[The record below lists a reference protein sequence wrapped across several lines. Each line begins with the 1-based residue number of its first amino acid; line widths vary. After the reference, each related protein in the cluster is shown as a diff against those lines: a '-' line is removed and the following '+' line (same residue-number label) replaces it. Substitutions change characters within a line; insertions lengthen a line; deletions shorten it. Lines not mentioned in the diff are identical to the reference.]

1 MFCTKCGKSIPDESA
16 FCPECGQDL
25 RPAAPAQP
33 QNVIEVQPA
42 AVSTYESLAEPTS
55 DAGAAAAAADY
66 SNLQGNYAGRPASY
80 AVQQPNSTV
89 QQANNPVQQTYN
101 PVQQTNSTG
110 QTSKSSSDIGSKIG
124 AFFKEYFKNPI
135 AAVSSHAKQ
144 EFWLWGLVSICAY
157 LLIQFLVSLV
167 GTGSF
172 VGFGIQFGYFIG
184 NIARFA
190 TLVFAYYLFQGVF
203 KLKKKSLT
211 SIIAAV
217 GLAFLPIL
225 PVYLVGLIFDRIIT
239 FSSIQSGLMTAVYV
253 VAGIILYSE
262 LKESSDDK
270 DGVRSLLTIAV
281 AIACMPII
289 SGIIDAIVYRV
300 MYLPYNFPY
309 IY

>member
-33 QNVIEVQPA
+33 QNVIEASPVI
-42 AVSTYESLAEPTS
+42 VSTYESLAEPNS
-55 DAGAAAAAADY
+55 DAGSAASSSDY
-66 SNLQGNYAGRPASY
+66 SGLQGNYAGRPASY
-80 AVQQPNSTV
+80 AVQQPNSTA
-89 QQANNPVQQTYN
+89 QQTNNPVQQVN
-101 PVQQTNSTG
+101 PAQQPNSTA
-110 QTSKSSSDIGSKIG
+110 QQPKSSSDIGSKIG

-135 AAVSSHAKQ
+135 TAVSSHAKK
-144 EFWLWGLVSICAY
+144 EFWLWGLVSICAF
-157 LLIQFLVSLV
+157 LLIQFLISLV
-167 GTGSF
+167 GIGSF
-172 VGFGIQFGYFIG
+172 MGFGYQFGYFVG

-190 TLVFAYYLFQGVF
+190 TLIFAYYLFQGVF
-203 KLKKKSLT
+203 KLKKKNLT
-211 SIIAAV
+211 SIIAVV

-239 FSSIQSGLMTAVYV
+239 FSSIQSGLMMAVYV

-281 AIACMPII
+281 AIACMPVI

-300 MYLPYNFPY
+300 MYLPYIYPY